1 MVTATLH
8 EMLISSDAIRFGDFT
23 LASGRKSRFYIDIK
37 KAITQPAI
45 LKKIASEVLMK
56 NPPFD
61 AVAGV
66 AVGGVPLAVAVSLES
81 GKPYVVIRKEQKAHG
96 LASLIIGE
104 VSGKRVL
111 LVEDVTTS
119 GGSALFGI
127 EQLRSAGAVVEE
139 VITVVDRDEGAGK
152 TLSDL
157 NVKLTPLVSMKDL
170 VDR

>member
-81 GKPYVVIRKEQKAHG
+81 GKPYVIIRKEQKAHG

-139 VITVVDRDEGAGK
+139 VITVVDRDEGAEK

>member
-81 GKPYVVIRKEQKAHG
+81 GKPYVIIRKEQKAHG

-119 GGSALFGI
+119 GGSAVFGI

-139 VITVVDRDEGAGK
+139 VITVVDRDEGAEK

>member
-81 GKPYVVIRKEQKAHG
+81 GKPYVIIRKEQKAHG

-111 LVEDVTTS
+111 LVDDVTTS

-139 VITVVDRDEGAGK
+139 VITVVDRDEGAEK

>member
-81 GKPYVVIRKEQKAHG
+81 GKPYVIIRKEQKAHG

>member
-66 AVGGVPLAVAVSLES
+66 AVWGVPLAVAVSLES
-81 GKPYVVIRKEQKAHG
+81 GKPYVIIRKEQKAHG

-139 VITVVDRDEGAGK
+139 VITVVDRDEGAEK

>member
-56 NPPFD
+56 NPHFD

-81 GKPYVVIRKEQKAHG
+81 GKPYVIIRKEQKAHG

-139 VITVVDRDEGAGK
+139 VITVVDRDEGAEK

>member
-170 VDR
+170 IDS

>member
-119 GGSALFGI
+119 VRCLALNS
-127 EQLRSAGAVVEE
+127 LPAGLLW
-139 VITVVDRDEGAGK
+139 K
-152 TLSDL
+152 KS
-157 NVKLTPLVSMKDL
+157 
-170 VDR
+170 